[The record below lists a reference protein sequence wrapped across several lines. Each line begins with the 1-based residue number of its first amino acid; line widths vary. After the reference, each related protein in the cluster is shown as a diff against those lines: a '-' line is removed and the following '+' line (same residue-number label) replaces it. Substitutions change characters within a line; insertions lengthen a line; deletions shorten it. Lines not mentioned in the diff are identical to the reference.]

1 MARGRIPEEDIDY
14 IRENTPIEDIVGEYV
29 QLKPAGADSL
39 KGLSPFKDE
48 KTPSFHV
55 RPNHGY
61 FHDFSSGEGG
71 DVFSFL
77 MKLEHLTFPEAV
89 EYCADKIGYHINY
102 QGGGTGTREKS
113 GTRQRLVQI
122 NAEAHKFFVDK
133 LKEPEA
139 ERAREFL
146 TGRGFTA
153 EHAAHFGCGY
163 APGGW
168 DTLTKHLLKMGF
180 SAEELEAA
188 GVTSMGRRGP
198 IDRFHRRLIWPIKN
212 LAGDV
217 IGFGARKL
225 FDDDKLG
232 KYLNTPETLLYKKS
246 KVLFGIDLAKRS
258 IAQGHQAVVVEG
270 YTDVM
275 AMHAAGIT
283 TAVGADHLQLIRR
296 LMLDDRTFRGEII
309 YTFDG
314 DEAGQKAAMRAFE
327 GSQEFSGSSFVA
339 VAPGGMDP
347 CELRQD
353 KGDAAVRDL
362 IARRMPMLE
371 FVVKT
376 VLNQYDV
383 NTIEGRLQAVRRVVP
398 MLGAIKDP
406 ALRSQ
411 YALQL
416 SGWVGWLNED
426 ELARMV
432 EDASRR
438 PTATPRTREPVSPDP
453 VTALPDPRDPALWPQ
468 RESLKIALQAPALAG
483 SSFDELDPD
492 GFFHPVYRAIRD
504 GIAAAGGAAHGDG
517 KAGWISH
524 IMDAIPDPA
533 VKNLVSGLAVEDI
546 RTDRDHF
553 EAYMDA
559 AFARLE
565 EGVVANQ
572 ISNLKATLSR
582 TRPSDD
588 PEAYNAMF
596 SDLLVLEQVRQ
607 ELVNRAMGR

>member
-198 IDRFHRRLIWPIKN
+198 IDRFHRRLI
-212 LAGDV
+212 L
-217 IGFGARKL
+217 
-225 FDDDKLG
+225 
-232 KYLNTPETLLYKKS
+232 S
-246 KVLFGIDLAKRS
+246 
-258 IAQGHQAVVVEG
+258 
-270 YTDVM
+270 
-275 AMHAAGIT
+275 
-283 TAVGADHLQLIRR
+283 LI
-296 LMLDDRTFRGEII
+296 
-309 YTFDG
+309 
-314 DEAGQKAAMRAFE
+314 
-327 GSQEFSGSSFVA
+327 
-339 VAPGGMDP
+339 
-347 CELRQD
+347 
-353 KGDAAVRDL
+353 
-362 IARRMPMLE
+362 
-371 FVVKT
+371 
-376 VLNQYDV
+376 
-383 NTIEGRLQAVRRVVP
+383 
-398 MLGAIKDP
+398 
-406 ALRSQ
+406 
-411 YALQL
+411 
-416 SGWVGWLNED
+416 
-426 ELARMV
+426 
-432 EDASRR
+432 
-438 PTATPRTREPVSPDP
+438 
-453 VTALPDPRDPALWPQ
+453 
-468 RESLKIALQAPALAG
+468 
-483 SSFDELDPD
+483 
-492 GFFHPVYRAIRD
+492 
-504 GIAAAGGAAHGDG
+504 
-517 KAGWISH
+517 H
-524 IMDAIPDPA
+524 I
-533 VKNLVSGLAVEDI
+533 
-546 RTDRDHF
+546 
-553 EAYMDA
+553 
-559 AFARLE
+559 
-565 EGVVANQ
+565 
-572 ISNLKATLSR
+572 
-582 TRPSDD
+582 
-588 PEAYNAMF
+588 
-596 SDLLVLEQVRQ
+596 
-607 ELVNRAMGR
+607 